1 MKRSVTRLVSL
12 VLLLALLT
20 ACGTDPASSSETTG
34 GSTERQETAAQPPE
48 EVPERAITVEE
59 LDLPD
64 PPEQTA
70 EERQAEFLAF
80 LEEINAQRRAIY
92 EAPDPPSF
100 DGSWTPDLAAL
111 DGGFTREEMDRILT
125 KRAAAAVS
133 AEQAREDVET
143 AFLLLKHCYGAYD
156 YFGGDQV
163 FMPLKEAALEA
174 LPESGSVTAEELEQ
188 ILAEQLAPVL
198 VDGHFR
204 IGSTTMRDS
213 HSKYMYSVTGLYF
226 DDADGVDPSLV
237 KPTIDDNG
245 RLRLCLATLAT
256 PEEAESL
263 PDTLTIQGTTVSLT
277 WTRDTSLSRRGGNV
291 FTESTVA
298 DGVPLLTSA
307 AMYASTNEQQE
318 QLERLANC
326 GEEYA
331 DAPVLVL
338 DVRGNGGG
346 SDLYINRWFKGYTGQ
361 YPDRRIAW
369 GIKFSEF
376 NRHLY
381 QTVGGHSADE
391 IPETSQWAN
400 LVSVPGQFVKRDELT
415 LVLQDKGTAS
425 AGETAVQN
433 ARALENTLI
442 VGSNTK
448 GSSLTLTN
456 FPFYL
461 PNSGLRL
468 IFGIELCLTENGENL
483 DGTGYPPDLWV
494 SSGLAKSRVEDLIG
508 YYDLAEL
515 FAE

>member
-1 MKRSVTRLVSL
+1 MKRSVTRLVSM

-20 ACGTDPASSSETTG
+20 ACRTVPASSSETTG
-34 GSTERQETAAQPPE
+34 GSTERQEAAAQPPE
-48 EVPERAITVEE
+48 EAPERAITVEE

-125 KRAAAAVS
+125 ERAAAAVS

-163 FMPLKEAALEA
+163 FLPLKEAALEA

-198 VDGHFR
+198 VDGHF
-204 IGSTTMRDS
+204 IVGSTNMWDS
-213 HSKYMYSVTGLYF
+213 RSKYMYFVPCLYF
-226 DDADGVDPSLV
+226 DDAGGIDPSLV

-263 PDTLTIQGTTVSLT
+263 PSTLTIQGTPVSVS
-277 WTRDTSLSRRGGNV
+277 WTRNTELSLRGVNV

-298 DGVPLLTSA
+298 DGIPLLTPANATTRSSQSA
-307 AMYASTNEQQE
+307 
-318 QLERLANC
+318 L
-326 GEEYA
+326 G
-331 DAPVLVL
+331 
-338 DVRGNGGG
+338 
-346 SDLYINRWFKGYTGQ
+346 
-361 YPDRRIAW
+361 RRTPMRQHAI
-369 GIKFSEF
+369 
-376 NRHLY
+376 
-381 QTVGGHSADE
+381 
-391 IPETSQWAN
+391 
-400 LVSVPGQFVKRDELT
+400 
-415 LVLQDKGTAS
+415 
-425 AGETAVQN
+425 
-433 ARALENTLI
+433 
-442 VGSNTK
+442 
-448 GSSLTLTN
+448 
-456 FPFYL
+456 
-461 PNSGLRL
+461 
-468 IFGIELCLTENGENL
+468 
-483 DGTGYPPDLWV
+483 
-494 SSGLAKSRVEDLIG
+494 
-508 YYDLAEL
+508 
-515 FAE
+515 